1 MPQWCI
7 LLTKITCAIG
17 DRQIHL
23 SAPTIN
29 PDISYST
36 IQSSVIKGPF
46 FAGGTEKGLKKGE
59 KETVQAVI
67 S

>member
-1 MPQWCI
+1 MVH
-7 LLTKITCAIG
+7 ITDKNTFGIG
-17 DRQIHL
+17 ERQIHL
-23 SAPTIN
+23 SALWIS

-36 IQSSVIKGPF
+36 IQNIVIKGPF
-46 FAGGTEKGLKKGE
+46 FVGGTERGTQKEE